1 MKVIFLDFNSVLDTS
16 DNYDV
21 VNLNNLSILMNV
33 VKLTES
39 KVVITS
45 SIKNTFYVS
54 GKHNCMMNYLLNV
67 LKEND
72 IEVVGF
78 TKKLDNRQNEII
90 DYLNTHPEITHYCI
104 IDDEYF
110 CELFESHMIK
120 LTSQMDGGN
129 SLQETSEEEI
139 VRKLNV

>member
-1 MKVIFLDFNSVLDTS
+1 MKVIFLDFNGVLDTS

-39 KVVITS
+39 KIVITS

-90 DYLNTHPEITHYCI
+90 DYLNTHPEITNYCI

-129 SLQETSEEEI
+129 GLQETSEEEI